1 MQLIRAQ
8 RGISLLEMLITL
20 ALGLVLLAALT
31 SVFTNTLGVN
41 SRSLKASQLQ
51 EETLATL
58 GLIVDDLR
66 RSGYTA
72 DFVTQVVDPA
82 NANQDFRNS
91 LVVSE
96 HPDEVINSC
105 ILFAYDADQNGVDSG
120 STEAFGYRLRN
131 QQVQR
136 RQGGA
141 LCADNGWQGL
151 TSADVIVVD
160 SLQFT
165 LTEVVTGT
173 ITEQQVQV
181 RLQAHLQQ
189 DPTLSRELTQ
199 HVVLR
204 NADF

>member
-1 MQLIRAQ
+1 MQLSYYQ

-41 SRSLKASQLQ
+41 SRSLQASQLQ

-72 DFVTQVVDPA
+72 DYVNQVVDPGSA
-82 NANQDFRNS
+82 NEVFRNT
-91 LVVSE
+91 LAVSQ
-96 HPDEVINSC
+96 HPDEVLNSC
-105 ILFAYDADQNGVDSG
+105 VVFSYDADQDGLDSG
-120 STEAFGYRLRN
+120 ATEAFGYRLRN

-141 LCADNGWQGL
+141 ACNENGWQGL

-160 SLQFT
+160 ALEFIV
-165 LTEVVTGT
+165 TEVVTGT

-204 NADF
+204 NANF